1 MKKTAVII
9 GASGLVGGYLFEYFS
24 KSIDVVGTTFKK
36 DPANF
41 ETLDMRN
48 EENVTKFFADHKP
61 NIVFLPA
68 AMTHVDRCETEPNE
82 SYSINV
88 SGTKNIVE
96 CAARTGAKLVFFSTE
111 YVFDGVSGP
120 YSETDSPNPINIY
133 GKHKMEAEKIVR
145 GSATDSIII
154 RTTWVFG
161 WEKLA
166 RNFAHATYNK
176 LKAGEESRVPMD
188 EISTPT
194 YSKNMVAAIDY
205 LLGKDF
211 EGTVNIAG
219 TDRLSKYEWAQRIA
233 NAFGLGDSKE
243 KIKPLES
250 DSLGRPAKRP
260 KNAGLLTGKL
270 KSLGFEPCSLDEALF
285 DMKTALV
292 GKDLELKREY
302 WNPRKD

>member
-96 CAARTGAKLVFFSTE
+96 CAARTGAKLVFFSTQ
-111 YVFDGVSGP
+111 
-120 YSETDSPNPINIY
+120 
-133 GKHKMEAEKIVR
+133 M
-145 GSATDSIII
+145 
-154 RTTWVFG
+154 
-161 WEKLA
+161 LA
-166 RNFAHATYNK
+166 
-176 LKAGEESRVPMD
+176 
-188 EISTPT
+188 
-194 YSKNMVAAIDY
+194 
-205 LLGKDF
+205 
-211 EGTVNIAG
+211 
-219 TDRLSKYEWAQRIA
+219 
-233 NAFGLGDSKE
+233 
-243 KIKPLES
+243 
-250 DSLGRPAKRP
+250 
-260 KNAGLLTGKL
+260 
-270 KSLGFEPCSLDEALF
+270 
-285 DMKTALV
+285 
-292 GKDLELKREY
+292 
-302 WNPRKD
+302 